1 MSAATYIYSLYEAL
15 GSGVS
20 LRGWWNGQRMWI
32 IKRTT
37 SYLFAM
43 IDTVSR
49 LLGLSA
55 MAFAITPK
63 VTDEDQSRRYE
74 QELMEFGASSTS
86 PELVIVA
93 ATALLSLV
101 CLAGGLSWVLASG
114 CGSTSCLSAFCLQI
128 VLCGAL
134 AAVNVPVYEAMLLR
148 KDRGRMAFRVSVA
161 ACFGLVLPACLIWVN
176 VF

>member
-1 MSAATYIYSLYEAL
+1 MYSLYEAL
-15 GSGVS
+15 SSGVT
-20 LRGWWNGQRMWI
+20 LRGWWNGQRMWV

-43 IDTVSR
+43 LDTVSR

-63 VTDEDQSRRYE
+63 VTDDEDQWRRYE
-74 QELMEFGASSTS
+74 QELMEFGASSSTS

-101 CLAGGLSWVLASG
+101 FLAGGLSRRVLASG
-114 CGSTSCLSAFCLQI
+114 CGSTSCLNALGLQI

-148 KDRGRMAFRVSVA
+148 KDRGRMALRASVA

>member
-1 MSAATYIYSLYEAL
+1 VSAATYIYSLYEAL
-15 GSGVS
+15 SSGVT

-63 VTDEDQSRRYE
+63 VTDENQSRRYE

-101 CLAGGLSWVLASG
+101 CLAGGLSWVLASS
-114 CGSTSCLSAFCLQI
+114 CGTSCLSALGLQF
-128 VLCGAL
+128 VLCVAL

-148 KDRGRMAFRVSVA
+148 KDRGRMAFRISVA
-161 ACFGLVLPACLIWVN
+161 ACFGIVLPVCLIWVN